1 MNKLVR
7 MLRQLFY
14 PHVHT
19 LDSTGLSFSPK
30 FWLLIV
36 FTGIGA
42 GLGADFL
49 MFLLSTV
56 QHLSYHYAHGYFQV
70 AAEHVSG
77 LHRLGVLISAGVL
90 ATFAV
95 WLLRRLSHGA
105 NSDVVHAIWFQ
116 SGSVNFWH
124 TIAQAILS
132 MTIVGMGASLGR
144 EGAPKQ
150 VGMAIASLLSRW
162 GRLSSTE
169 TRFLAACGAGAG
181 MGAVYNVPLGG
192 ALFALEVLLGSVTL
206 PLLLPAITTA
216 LIATAVS
223 WITLPDQPTYTLPI
237 YTFHFGELCWSL
249 LFGPLAGVMSV
260 LFVRLI
266 IWADLHKPQSGW
278 FMWAPLLMFTLLGI
292 LAIPYPQLLGNGKD
306 VTEFA
311 FNSQLPLLLML
322 TLVVLKP
329 LVTAGCLGSGAP
341 GGLFTPSITYGA
353 VLGGSMG
360 DLWSLIWPGAAI
372 GSYAVI
378 GAGALLAATMQAPLA
393 AIVLL
398 LELTHNTMGIMI
410 PVLLAIVSAVFT
422 ARLLDKRSIYSGP
435 AGIEPFIEQV
445 STHPVHT
452 AFDDLITPSFQNIVP
467 ISASYSHLVKLMG
480 TDDPP
485 HNFYVVDHSG
495 QLAGMIFSK
504 NLRTA
509 DLLTRTLNVA
519 AADDLKIPIT
529 AIRSDQ
535 SRKEV
540 IDLLDQPY
548 FSEMPVIDCVNKRYI
563 GVVRSSSII
572 CK

>member
-1 MNKLVR
+1 
-7 MLRQLFY
+7 
-14 PHVHT
+14 
-19 LDSTGLSFSPK
+19 
-30 FWLLIV
+30 
-36 FTGIGA
+36 
-42 GLGADFL
+42 
-49 MFLLSTV
+49 
-56 QHLSYHYAHGYFQV
+56 
-70 AAEHVSG
+70 
-77 LHRLGVLISAGVL
+77 
-90 ATFAV
+90 
-95 WLLRRLSHGA
+95 
-105 NSDVVHAIWFQ
+105 
-116 SGSVNFWH
+116 
-124 TIAQAILS
+124 
-132 MTIVGMGASLGR
+132 
-144 EGAPKQ
+144 
-150 VGMAIASLLSRW
+150 MA
-162 GRLSSTE
+162 
-169 TRFLAACGAGAG
+169 
-181 MGAVYNVPLGG
+181 
-192 ALFALEVLLGSVTL
+192 L

-237 YTFHFGELCWSL
+237 YTFHIGELCWSL

-292 LAIPYPQLLGNGKD
+292 LSIPYPQLLGNGKD

-322 TLVVLKP
+322 TLAVLKP

-467 ISASYSHLVKLMG
+467 ISASYSHLVKLMS

-519 AADDLKIPIT
+519 AADDLKTPIT

>member
-1 MNKLVR
+1 MHNFTR
-7 MLRQLFY
+7 IFRQIFC
-14 PHVHT
+14 PRAHT
-19 LDSTGLSFSPK
+19 FDSSGLNFSPK
-30 FWLLIV
+30 FWLIIV
-36 FTGIGA
+36 LTGIGA
-42 GLGADFL
+42 GLGADCL
-49 MFLLSTV
+49 MALLTTV
-56 QHLSYHYAHGYFQV
+56 QHLSYQYEQGYFQV
-70 AAEHVSG
+70 AVAHVSG
-77 LHRLGVLISAGVL
+77 LYRLGVLITAGLLV
-90 ATFAV
+90 TFMV
-95 WLLRRLSHGA
+95 WLLRRLFHGA

-124 TIAQAILS
+124 TIAQAMLS
-132 MTIVGMGASLGR
+132 VTIVGMGASLGR

-150 VGMAIASLLSRW
+150 VGVAIASILSRW
-162 GRLSSTE
+162 GGLSSTE

-206 PLLLPAITTA
+206 PLVLPAITTA

-237 YTFHFGELCWSL
+237 YTFHIGELCWSL

-266 IWADLHKPQSGW
+266 IWADIHKPQSGW
-278 FMWAPLLMFTLLGI
+278 FMWAPLLMFILLGI

-311 FNSQLPLLLML
+311 FNNQLPLLLML
-322 TLVVLKP
+322 SLVLLKP

-353 VLGGSMG
+353 VMGGSMG
-360 DLWSLIWPGAAI
+360 DLWSLIWPGIPI

-378 GAGALLAATMQAPLA
+378 GAGAVLAATMQAPLA
-393 AIVLL
+393 AMVLL

-410 PVLLAIVSAVFT
+410 PILLAIVSAVIT
-422 ARLLDKRSIYSGP
+422 ARWLDKRTIYSGP
-435 AGIEPFIEQV
+435 ASIEPFIEQI

-452 AFDDLITPSFQNIVP
+452 AFDELITPSLRNIVP
-467 ISASYSHLVKLMG
+467 SSASYSQLAKLMVA
-480 TDDPP
+480 DHPP

-495 QLAGMIFSK
+495 QLTGVIFSK
-504 NLRTA
+504 NLWKA
-509 DLLTRTLNVA
+509 DLLTRTLDIG
-519 AADDLKIPIT
+519 AADDLKMPIT

-535 SRKEV
+535 GRKDIINLIE
-540 IDLLDQPY
+540 QPY
-548 FSEMPVIDCVNKRYI
+548 FSEMPVIDCVSKRYI
-563 GVVRSSSII
+563 GVVKSTSTMFR
-572 CK
+572 